1 LIYSLEKGSPFT
13 KPIDADIF
21 ANLFDLMQ
29 FSAKLINRLR
39 HFQLGRVKGIPPLPS
54 DLDSNKSCE
63 NINCNNL
70 LLGKA
75 LVDMAEDLVVFLR
88 CALDYKDNRKHLEAT
103 EHNEGFI
110 VFNKVNSSI
119 DCSYSP
125 LYLSH
130 VGRNSIHVKKQVSS
144 L

>member
-39 HFQLGRVKGIPPLPS
+39 HFQLGRVKVVFSVPS
-54 DLDSNKSCE
+54 EMDDKSPNNCE
-63 NINCNNL
+63 NVNCNNVH
-70 LLGKA
+70 LGKA
-75 LVDMAEDLVVFLR
+75 LVDMTEDLVVFLR
-88 CALDYKDNRKHLEAT
+88 CAVDYKENRKHLEAS

-110 VFNKVNSSI
+110 VYNKVNILFSI
-119 DCSYSP
+119 C
-125 LYLSH
+125 LALFFIK
-130 VGRNSIHVKKQVSS
+130 RFFSIETEFA
-144 L
+144 